1 MWAYQRVA
9 STPYHRRMPNHP
21 PSPVSSIEAGRPP
34 VTRLERL
41 RASRVPRVLLVLVAL
56 GFLVHGLAGNWSGTT
71 AAVSRLSW
79 WSLGV
84 CFAAVLVG
92 LGFMLLAWREIL
104 KGLGS
109 PLPLGVAARVMFVG
123 QLGKYVPGGVWAF
136 AAMIELARDHGAPPR
151 RTFSATALGLV
162 TSLGCALALAAA
174 TLSGQIIREG
184 WYLAALIPLIV
195 FGLHPRV
202 MTWGL
207 NLALRIARKEPLD
220 QTLSGAQ
227 MARAAGWTVI
237 GWLVYG
243 VHLWVLVA
251 GMRPGGPSLYA
262 VAAGAYAL
270 AWATGILTVVVP
282 AGIGVREGAMV
293 IALAPVLDAP
303 RALVVA
309 VVSRVAFTLA
319 DVTWAAL
326 GVIAHRLTR
335 TSSGVP
341 AGQASVR

>member
-1 MWAYQRVA
+1 MPSLPA
-9 STPYHRRMPNHP
+9 SPPDAR
-21 PSPVSSIEAGRPP
+21 PSPSR
-34 VTRLERL
+34 RLLDRA
-41 RASRVPRVLLVLVAL
+41 RASRLPRLVLVVAAL
-56 GFLVHGLAGNWSGTT
+56 GFLGYGLARDGDRTS
-71 AAVSRLSW
+71 AALADLSW
-79 WSLGV
+79 PSLAL
-84 CFAAVLVG
+84 CFAAVLAG
-92 LGFMLLAWREIL
+92 LGFMLLAWRDIL
-104 KGLGS
+104 AGLGS
-109 PLPLGVAARVMFVG
+109 PLPRAVAARVLFVG
-123 QLGKYVPGGVWAF
+123 QLGKYIPGGVWAF
-136 AAMIELARDHGAPPR
+136 AAMIELGRDHGASPR

-174 TLSGQIIREG
+174 TLSGRILRDG

-195 FGLHPRV
+195 AGLHPRV

-207 NLALRIARKEPLD
+207 NLALRIARKDPVEHA
-220 QTLSGAQ
+220 LSGAC
-227 MARAAGWTVI
+227 MARAAVWTMA

-270 AWATGILTVVVP
+270 AWATGILTVIVP

-309 VVSRVAFTLA
+309 VVSRVMFTLA

-326 GVIAHRLTR
+326 GVAAHRFTR
-335 TSSGVP
+335 ARST
-341 AGQASVR
+341 A

>member
-1 MWAYQRVA
+1 
-9 STPYHRRMPNHP
+9 MPSHP
-21 PSPVSSIEAGRPP
+21 PVAETGSPPA
-34 VTRLERL
+34 TRLERL
-41 RASRVPRVLLVLVAL
+41 RAARTPRFLLVLVAL
-56 GFLVHGLAGNWSGTT
+56 GFLVRGVAGNWSETS
-71 AAVSRLSW
+71 AALSRLSW
-79 WSLGV
+79 WTPALS
-84 CFAAVLVG
+84 FAAVMAG

-104 KGLGS
+104 SGLGS
-109 PLPLGVAARVMFVG
+109 PLPPGVAARVMFVG

-174 TLSGQIIREG
+174 TLSGQILEDG
-184 WYLAALIPLIV
+184 WYLVALIPIIV
-195 FGLHPRV
+195 VGLHPRV

-220 QTLSGAQ
+220 QTLGGAH

-251 GMRPGGPSLYA
+251 GMRPGGASLYA

-319 DVTWAAL
+319 DVAWAAL
-326 GVIAHRLTR
+326 GMILHRLAR
-335 TSSGVP
+335 TSSDVT
-341 AGQASVR
+341 AGQAPVR

>member
-1 MWAYQRVA
+1 
-9 STPYHRRMPNHP
+9 MPRL
-21 PSPVSSIEAGRPP
+21 SPGLP
-34 VTRLERL
+34 LGRL
-41 RASRVPRVLLVLVAL
+41 RSSPLLRVLLALLAL
-56 GFLVHGLAGNWSGTT
+56 GFLVYGLGRNWSQTS
-71 AAVSRLSW
+71 AALAQLSW

-84 CFAAVLVG
+84 AFLSVLAG
-92 LGFMLLAWREIL
+92 LGLMLVAWRDIL
-104 KGLGS
+104 AGLGS
-109 PLPLGVAARVMFVG
+109 PLPLRVAARVLFVG
-123 QLGKYVPGGVWAF
+123 QLGKYIPGSVWAF

-174 TLSGQIIREG
+174 TLSGELAREA
-184 WYLAALIPLIV
+184 WYLLALIPLILV
-195 FGLHPRV
+195 GLHPRV

-207 NLALRIARKEPLD
+207 NLALRIAGKEPLD
-220 QTLSGAQ
+220 RVLSGTD
-227 MARAAGWTVI
+227 MARAAAWTMA

-243 VHLWVLVA
+243 VHLWVLV
-251 GMRPGGPSLYA
+251 GGLRPGGPSLYA

-309 VVSRVAFTLA
+309 VVSRVLFTLA
-319 DVTWAAL
+319 DAAWA
-326 GVIAHRLTR
+326 GVGFLVAR
-335 TSSGVP
+335 TVP
-341 AGQASVR
+341 ARVPEPDPA